1 MKSSRR
7 GDFHHTVAVAS
18 ESPCCLF
25 APVLELN
32 LDTEAVELSSLF
44 FSEARRGCQI
54 YTGVPLHCFSS
65 FPALNG
71 RRMPALS
78 ESRLAPSCWGRFAL
92 LCQDPAGQ
100 GASFCGGWA
109 HSPVPRGS
117 SWDVAALHLSAMAL
131 GMWKQGW
138 GEVYLFA
145 SLPLGDRCFEVPMG
159 TDYNFRWSLR
169 LDAAA
174 LKCLM
179 ATQPASASSEDLVL
193 VLPVKPSWHKRPF
206 YFGPAAIYAKSWSCW
221 SQ

>member
-109 HSPVPRGS
+109 HGPVPRGS

-138 GEVYLFA
+138 GER
-145 SLPLGDRCFEVPMG
+145 G
-159 TDYNFRWSLR
+159 
-169 LDAAA
+169 
-174 LKCLM
+174 
-179 ATQPASASSEDLVL
+179 
-193 VLPVKPSWHKRPF
+193 LPVCLPTSRGQMLWSRGDWLQAQVVPQAGCSSTEMPH
-206 YFGPAAIYAKSWSCW
+206 GNPACLC
-221 SQ
+221 